1 MAKGYILVVDDEPE
15 IRQLVGDILIDEDY
29 EVTVAGGA
37 DEARKACL
45 VRRPDLILLDIWM
58 PGVDGITLL
67 KEWADDG
74 DLPFR
79 VVMMSGHGTIET
91 AVDATR
97 HGAYDFLEKPLSM
110 AKLLLTVERTM
121 QSLALERENQRLRDG
136 VAVTIEA
143 PLGKSEQMQALRDQ
157 AQAVSQHDSPVLIKG
172 EAGCGKETL
181 ARYVHYSGPR
191 KDGPFI
197 TLRIGAVASGNSQA
211 AIFGRE
217 QEGQVYYGHLEQAH
231 GGTLFLEEVAD
242 LDAETQG
249 RLLSALQETSFL
261 RLNGQQPVSA
271 NVRIIAST
279 RCDLEEAVRE
289 GRFRDDLYF
298 FLNVLPIMIPPLREH
313 SQDIAEAVEFY
324 TDYFVKRDDLSYR
337 AFDESAITQLMRY
350 SWPGNIRELR
360 NMVQRLLILGTGKVI
375 SEIDVRRA
383 LGTSIN
389 LTKGADELSFSQ
401 NMMDMSLRQAR
412 EVFEHDYLLYQWTLA
427 GGSVSK
433 LAKKIGMERTHLYRK
448 LKSLGIDHKR
458 SAAEQ

>member
-1 MAKGYILVVDDEPE
+1 MAKGSILVVDDEPE
-15 IRQLVGDILIDEDY
+15 IRQLVSDILVDEEY
-29 EVTVAGGA
+29 EVAVAGGA

-45 VRRPDLILLDIWM
+45 ERRPDLVLLDIWM
-58 PGVDGITLL
+58 PGIDGITLL
-67 KEWADDG
+67 KEWADNG
-74 DLPFR
+74 ELPFR

-91 AVDATR
+91 AVEATR
-97 HGAYDFLEKPLSM
+97 QGAYDFLEKPLSM

-121 QSLALERENQRLRDG
+121 QSLALERENIRLRDN
-136 VAVTIEA
+136 VASTIEA
-143 PLGKSEQMQALRDQ
+143 PLGKSDQMQSLREQAL
-157 AQAVSQHDSPVLIKG
+157 AISQHDSPVLIKG
-172 EAGCGKETL
+172 EAGSGKETL
-181 ARYVHYSGPR
+181 ARYIHHSGLR
-191 KDGPFI
+191 KDGPFV

-217 QEGQVYYGHLEQAH
+217 QDGQVYYGHLEQAH

-242 LDAETQG
+242 LDADTQG
-249 RLLSALQETSFL
+249 RLLSALQEASFL
-261 RLNGQQPVSA
+261 RLGGTQPVTV

-279 RCDLEEAVRE
+279 RCDLEAAVRE

-298 FLNVLPIMIPPLREH
+298 FLNVLPVTIAPLREH
-313 SQDIAEAVEFY
+313 PQDIVEAVEFY

-337 AFDESAITQLMRY
+337 AFGESAIAQLMKY

-360 NMVQRLLILGTGKVI
+360 NMVQRLLILGTDKVI
-375 SEIDVRRA
+375 TENDVRRA

-389 LTKGADELSFSQ
+389 LTEDTAELSFSQ
-401 NMMDMSLRQAR
+401 NMMDMSLREAR
-412 EVFEHDYLLYQWTLA
+412 ELFEHDYLLYQWNLA